1 MNLDLFVLVIASNY
15 LDHKHTIYFCIN
27 LISLNKLFIEFVN
40 IFRRSCRVRAAM
52 EISLA
57 GARGL
62 ALFLFSLFTI
72 FSGSA
77 NANGLDNVD
86 KHKSNLN

>member
-1 MNLDLFVLVIASNY
+1 
-15 LDHKHTIYFCIN
+15 
-27 LISLNKLFIEFVN
+27 
-40 IFRRSCRVRAAM
+40 M

-62 ALFLFSLFTI
+62 ALFLFNLFTI

-86 KHKSNLN
+86 KHKSILN